1 MDKAK
6 ILHEAQAELQR
17 HTWGTFV
24 DEGVSVALG
33 GNGIVVPGC
42 EACRKRLNT
51 NSQYLRHLAEDVL
64 PEIIEGVLSATTAPS
79 DLPQSSHSQHKI

>member
-1 MDKAK
+1 MDKTK
-6 ILHEAQAELQR
+6 ILKEAQTELQR
-17 HTWGTFV
+17 HTWGTLL
-24 DEGVSVALG
+24 DKGVSVALG

-64 PEIIEGVLSATTAPS
+64 PGILEGALAADADGCAGPR
-79 DLPQSSHSQHKI
+79 